1 MENVKKVFVPSSTKL
16 NAVSM
21 GQILVK
27 YIAKYQIDLTLVNP
41 VQN

>member
-1 MENVKKVFVPSSTKL
+1 MENVKKVFVPSSIKL
-16 NAVSM
+16 NVVSM

-27 YIAKYQIDLTLVNP
+27 YTAKYQIDLTLANP

>member
-1 MENVKKVFVPSSTKL
+1 MENVKKVFVPNSIKL
-16 NAVSM
+16 NVASM

-27 YIAKYQIDLTLVNP
+27 YTAKYQIDLTLVNP